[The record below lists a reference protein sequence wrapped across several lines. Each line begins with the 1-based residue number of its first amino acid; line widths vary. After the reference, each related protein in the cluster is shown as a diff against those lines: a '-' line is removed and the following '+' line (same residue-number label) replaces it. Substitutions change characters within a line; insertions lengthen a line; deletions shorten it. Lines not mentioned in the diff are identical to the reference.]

1 MFDDELHRALRR
13 EQPSEGFADRVIA
26 RLGPPVDV
34 PAKVRRWSA
43 SRLTA
48 VAATVLLTALAGW
61 FYAERQQESEIQR
74 VRREVEVALRITSD
88 KLNEAQSKLV
98 AFGSRRGADH
108 AR

>member
-13 EQPSEGFADRVIA
+13 VQPSEGFADRVIA

-34 PAKVRRWSA
+34 PAKIRRWRS

-48 VAATVLLTALAGW
+48 VAAAVLLTALAGW

-74 VRREVEVALRITSD
+74 VRRDVEVALRITSD
-88 KLNEAQSKLV
+88 KLSEVQSKLV
-98 AFGSRRGADH
+98 AFSSRRGADH